1 MTVRPATRSSFAAL
15 DKTAATTSLRSAAED
30 IPDSP
35 DLYSAA
41 ELAAALAAE
50 GECDYSVIVVGDIM
64 LGGRTTARIEEHGA
78 DYPFAAVRPLLARA
92 PIVVGNIEGPLARH
106 AELEDRRFSYKV
118 DPALASSLIRAGI
131 NVGAIPNNHLMDCG
145 RSGVIE
151 TLDALR
157 AAGVTPLGAGLTTRE
172 AHVPVIMRAA
182 AHRIGL
188 LAYYWNERCA
198 ATATRP
204 GGATDTREE
213 LARDISALRA
223 QVDRVV
229 VSFHWGVPYE
239 REPSVVDR
247 AKARLAID
255 LGADVVVGHHP
266 HIIQPLEIYRGRP
279 VFYSTGNFT
288 FGSGNSRAESL
299 LLGIRFED
307 GRTVVDAWPVYVKNR
322 DLRVD
327 YQPKVLRGA
336 GAEHVLKRLAEISG
350 VSGPPLVIANGR
362 GRLTLENS
370 AKPAVPN
377 DA

>member
-1 MTVRPATRSSFAAL
+1 MTVRPVARSAFAAL
-15 DKTAATTSLRSAAED
+15 DKTAATASLRAAPED
-30 IPDSP
+30 IPDSR

-41 ELAAALAAE
+41 ELAAGLAAE
-50 GECDYSVIVVGDIM
+50 SAPAYSVIVVGDIM

-78 DYPFAAVRPLLARA
+78 DYPFAAVGPLLARA

-118 DPALASSLIRAGI
+118 DPSLASSLRRAGI

-157 AAGVTPLGAGLTTRE
+157 AAGVTPLGAGLTRGE
-172 AHVPVIMRAA
+172 AHAPVIMQAGS
-182 AHRIGL
+182 HRVGL

-213 LARDISALRA
+213 LEQDISALRA

-239 REPSVVDR
+239 RDPAVVDR

-266 HIIQPLEIYRGRP
+266 HIIQPLELYGGRP
-279 VFYSTGNFT
+279 IFYSTGNFT
-288 FGSGNSRAESL
+288 FGSGNSQAESL
-299 LLGIRFED
+299 LIAIRFED

-336 GAEHVLKRLAEISG
+336 GAEHVLRRLAAISG
-350 VSGPPLVIANGR
+350 VSGPALVIANGR
-362 GRLTLENS
+362 GRLTLANS
-370 AKPAVPN
+370 AQPAMPN